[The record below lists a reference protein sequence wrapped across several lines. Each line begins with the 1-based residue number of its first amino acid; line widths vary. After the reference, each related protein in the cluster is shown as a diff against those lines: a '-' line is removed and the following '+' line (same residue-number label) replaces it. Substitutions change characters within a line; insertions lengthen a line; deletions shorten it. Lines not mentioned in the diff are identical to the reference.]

1 MAKLEI
7 KNLSAEVNGKV
18 VVSAISLVVSSGEVH
33 VLMGPNGSGKSSLLN
48 AILGHPKY
56 QLSGGRIVLD
66 GEDITDLPTYK
77 KARKGLFL
85 SQQILPGVEGVT
97 LATLLREAHHH
108 IKNVTIPVLEF
119 YKYLETRAS
128 SIGISTDFLKRSV
141 NAGLSGGEKKQ
152 SEVLQLM
159 ALQPRF
165 AFLDEIDSGV
175 DIDSLK
181 KVFAGI
187 ELLKG
192 EGTGFLL
199 VTHYTKIFQHI
210 SPDKVHVMKDGA
222 IVLSG
227 GHELIKKIEEKG
239 FNF

>member
-18 VVSAISLVVSSGEVH
+18 VVNDVSLAISSGEVH

-48 AILGHPKY
+48 VILGHPRY
-56 QLSGGRIVLD
+56 ALSGGTIALD
-66 GEDITDLPTYK
+66 GEDITNMPTYK

-97 LATLLREAHHH
+97 LATFLREAHHH
-108 IKNVTIPVLEF
+108 IKNATTSVLEF
-119 YKYLETRAS
+119 YKYLEARANLV
-128 SIGISTDFLKRSV
+128 GISTSFLKRFV

-159 ALQPRF
+159 VLQPQF

-187 ELLKG
+187 ELLKK

-210 SPDKVHVMKDGA
+210 APERVHIMKDGA
-222 IVLSG
+222 IIASG
-227 GHELIKKIEEKG
+227 GRELIKKIEEKG
-239 FNF
+239 FQ

>member
-18 VVSAISLVVSSGEVH
+18 VVNGVSLAVSSGEVH
-33 VLMGPNGSGKSSLLN
+33 VLMGPNGSGKSSLCN

-119 YKYLETRAS
+119 YKYLETRAN

-141 NAGLSGGEKKQ
+141 NAGLSGGEK
-152 SEVLQLM
+152 SSRRYYSSWRSSRDLL
-159 ALQPRF
+159 
-165 AFLDEIDSGV
+165 FL
-175 DIDSLK
+175 
-181 KVFAGI
+181 
-187 ELLKG
+187 
-192 EGTGFLL
+192 TR
-199 VTHYTKIFQHI
+199 
-210 SPDKVHVMKDGA
+210 
-222 IVLSG
+222 
-227 GHELIKKIEEKG
+227 
-239 FNF
+239 

>member
-7 KNLSAEVNGKV
+7 KNLSAKVNGKV
-18 VVSAISLVVSSGEVH
+18 VVNDVSLAISSGEVH

-48 AILGHPKY
+48 VVLGHPRY
-56 QLSGGRIVLD
+56 TLSGGTIVLD
-66 GEDITDLPTYK
+66 GEDITNMPTYK

-108 IKNVTIPVLEF
+108 IKNVTTSVLEF
-119 YKYLETRAS
+119 YKYLEARANLV
-128 SIGISTDFLKRSV
+128 GISTAFLKRFV

-159 ALQPRF
+159 VLQPQF

-187 ELLKG
+187 ELLKN

-222 IVLSG
+222 IAFSG
-227 GHELIKKIEEKG
+227 GRELIKKIEEKG
-239 FNF
+239 FQ